1 MVIEHSCGNT
11 LTNIYKGLLTIF
23 MDYVLLVIGLALIT
37 FCADMLTRGCVG
49 MAARFNV
56 PEFIIGLTV
65 MAVGTSMPEL
75 TVSMMSALKGSSSMA
90 IGNVTGSNLFNTL
103 IILGI
108 CAMIKP
114 IEISKENVRR
124 DIPICVGVSLLLWI
138 ATADRLLGISAV
150 DTINRVEGIILLM
163 LYVATIIFS
172 IRSSKKTQTEES
184 NEPQMGWVKIIGF
197 IIIGLVGLIYG
208 GNICLDSAT
217 AIARAWGVSESIIA
231 ITIVAAGTSLP
242 ELASSLSAI
251 ISKKPSL
258 ALGNILGSNVA
269 NILLILGASS
279 SIKPLTMG
287 DITHLDLGMVV
298 GSAAM
303 LLLSAL
309 VMGKR
314 RITRVEGLLFF
325 LVYVAYVVVLMK

>member
-1 MVIEHSCGNT
+1 
-11 LTNIYKGLLTIF
+11 
-23 MDYVLLVIGLALIT
+23 MDYILLIIGLALIT
-37 FCADMLTRGCVG
+37 FCADLLTRGCVG
-49 MAARFNV
+49 MAARFRV

-75 TVSMMSALKGSSSMA
+75 TVSMMSALKGSLSMA
-90 IGNVTGSNLFNTL
+90 IGNVTGSNIFNTL
-103 IILGI
+103 VILGI

-114 IEISKENVRR
+114 VIISKENVRR
-124 DIPICVGVSLLLWI
+124 DIPICIGVSLLLWI
-138 ATADRLLGISAV
+138 ATADRLFGISDV

-163 LYVATIIFS
+163 LYVATIIYS
-172 IRSSKKTQTEES
+172 IRSSKGAEDKGTS
-184 NEPQMGWVKIIGF
+184 EPQMGWVKIFGF
-197 IIIGLVGLIYG
+197 IIIGLAGLIFG
-208 GNICLDSAT
+208 GNLCLDSAT

-258 ALGNILGSNVA
+258 ALGNILGSNIA
-269 NILLILGASS
+269 NILLILGASA

-287 DITHLDLGMVV
+287 DITQLDLGMVV
-298 GSAAM
+298 GSAI
-303 LLLSAL
+303 LLMLSAL

-314 RITRVEGLLFF
+314 RITRFEGALFF
-325 LVYVAYVVVLMK
+325 AAYVTYVVVLMK

>member
-1 MVIEHSCGNT
+1 
-11 LTNIYKGLLTIF
+11 
-23 MDYVLLVIGLALIT
+23 MDYILLIIGLALIT
-37 FCADMLTRGCVG
+37 FCADLLTRGCVG
-49 MAARFNV
+49 MAARFRV

-90 IGNVTGSNLFNTL
+90 IGNVTGSNIFNTL
-103 IILGI
+103 VILGI

-114 IEISKENVRR
+114 VIISKENVRR
-124 DIPICVGVSLLLWI
+124 DIPICIGVSLLLWI
-138 ATADRLLGISAV
+138 ATADRLFGISDV

-163 LYVATIIFS
+163 LYVATIIYS
-172 IRSSKKTQTEES
+172 IRSSKGAEDKGTS
-184 NEPQMGWVKIIGF
+184 EPQMGWVKIFGF
-197 IIIGLVGLIYG
+197 IIIGLAGLIFG
-208 GNICLDSAT
+208 GNLCLDSAT

-258 ALGNILGSNVA
+258 ALGNILGSNIA
-269 NILLILGASS
+269 NILLILGASA

-287 DITHLDLGMVV
+287 DITQLDLGMVV
-298 GSAAM
+298 GSAI
-303 LLLSAL
+303 LLMLSAL

-314 RITRVEGLLFF
+314 RITRFEGVLFF
-325 LVYVAYVVVLMK
+325 AAYVAYVVVLMK

>member
-1 MVIEHSCGNT
+1 
-11 LTNIYKGLLTIF
+11 
-23 MDYVLLVIGLALIT
+23 MDYILLIIGLALIT
-37 FCADMLTRGCVG
+37 FCADLLTRGCVG
-49 MAARFNV
+49 MAARFRV

-90 IGNVTGSNLFNTL
+90 IGNVTGSNIFNTL
-103 IILGI
+103 VILGI

-114 IEISKENVRR
+114 VIISKENVRR
-124 DIPICVGVSLLLWI
+124 DIPICIGVSLLLWI
-138 ATADRLLGISAV
+138 ATADRLFGISAV

-163 LYVATIIFS
+163 LYVATIIYS
-172 IRSSKKTQTEES
+172 IRSSKGAEDKGTS
-184 NEPQMGWVKIIGF
+184 EPQMGWVKIFGF
-197 IIIGLVGLIYG
+197 IIIGLAGLIFG
-208 GNICLDSAT
+208 GNLCLDSAT

-258 ALGNILGSNVA
+258 AMGNILGSNIA
-269 NILLILGASS
+269 NILLILGASA

-287 DITHLDLGMVV
+287 DITQLDLGMVV
-298 GSAAM
+298 GSAI
-303 LLLSAL
+303 LLMLSAL

-314 RITRVEGLLFF
+314 RITRFEGVLFF
-325 LVYVAYVVVLMK
+325 AAYVTYVVVLMK

>member
-1 MVIEHSCGNT
+1 
-11 LTNIYKGLLTIF
+11 
-23 MDYVLLVIGLALIT
+23 MDYILLIIGLALIT
-37 FCADMLTRGCVG
+37 FCADLLTRGCVG
-49 MAARFNV
+49 MAARFRV

-90 IGNVTGSNLFNTL
+90 IGNVTGSNIFNTL
-103 IILGI
+103 VILGI

-114 IEISKENVRR
+114 VIISKENVRR
-124 DIPICVGVSLLLWI
+124 DIPICIGVSLLMWI
-138 ATADRLLGISAV
+138 ATADRLFGISDV

-163 LYVATIIFS
+163 LYVATIIYS
-172 IRSSKKTQTEES
+172 IRSSKGTEDKDTS
-184 NEPQMGWVKIIGF
+184 EPQMGWVKIFGF
-197 IIIGLVGLIYG
+197 IIIGLAGLIFG
-208 GNICLDSAT
+208 GNLCLDSAT

-258 ALGNILGSNVA
+258 ALGNILGSNIA
-269 NILLILGASS
+269 NILLILGASA

-287 DITHLDLGMVV
+287 DITQLDLGMVV
-298 GSAAM
+298 GSAI
-303 LLLSAL
+303 LLMLSAL

-314 RITRVEGLLFF
+314 RITRFEGALFF
-325 LVYVAYVVVLMK
+325 AAYVTYVVVLMK